1 MSGNAVQSYT
11 IRTAPNTIKMD
22 FNSRLPL
29 NTQPMYS
36 PNYFARPAAVAGI
49 AVSNV
54 PFLMTPE
61 EGNK

>member
-1 MSGNAVQSYT
+1 MSGNAVQSYM

-36 PNYFARPAAVAGI
+36 LNYFARSLARLLQQQELLLVMCHY
-49 AVSNV
+49 S
-54 PFLMTPE
+54 
-61 EGNK
+61 